1 MRPIAISNLFMQLL
15 SGTLRSPD
23 KTAVLTMVRLLIAAT
38 IVISVPGTATKTS
51 AQAASTPSFS
61 KDVAPILKKNCVVCH
76 SKGAHKSDLVLDT
89 YENLMKGGK
98 HGQAI
103 VPRDANGS
111 RLIAMLEGKLNPRM
125 PIDDDP
131 LPSSDIATI
140 RSWINAGAPGP
151 PASAEAD
158 APAPLVTP
166 NIRPEVAV
174 ASPVSSVRFS
184 PQGSVLAVGG
194 YQEVHLIDPLSGAM
208 LASLAGHADYVR
220 SIAFSPDGKLIA
232 AAGGGPQQDGE
243 IKIWDAQSH
252 QLLKTMRGHKDCIY
266 SVAWSPDGKLLASGS
281 YDRAVKLWDVTTG
294 KEVRNL
300 QDHIDAVFAVAFS
313 PTGKLLASAS
323 QDRTVK
329 IWDVATGRRLYTLS
343 DASDGLTSVA
353 YSPSGEQVA
362 AVGYDKTIYVWRLGE
377 EDGHLVQSLIADED
391 SLLALV
397 WSPDGKVII
406 TSSSD
411 GSIRF
416 RDTKLDLMG
425 VIDKQPDWV
434 EALAISP
441 DGKWLAAGRYNGTLS
456 LYDAGT
462 YKESR
467 GSMTVFGAL
476 KEPASGKAIQ
486 AAR

>member
-1 MRPIAISNLFMQLL
+1 ML
-15 SGTLRSPD
+15 
-23 KTAVLTMVRLLIAAT
+23 RLLIAA
-38 IVISVPGTATKTS
+38 VLVMFVLGGAMKCL
-51 AQAASTPSFS
+51 AQAASTPTFS
-61 KDVAPILKKNCVVCH
+61 KDVAPILKKNCIVCH

-103 VPRDANGS
+103 VPHDANGS
-111 RLIAMLEGKLNPRM
+111 RLIAMLEGKVNPRM

-131 LPSSDIATI
+131 LPGSDIATI
-140 RSWINAGAPGP
+140 RSWIDAGAPGP
-151 PASAEAD
+151 ASTAD
-158 APAPLVTP
+158 ADIPTPLITP

-174 ASPVSSVRFS
+174 ASPVSSLKFS
-184 PQGSVLAVGG
+184 PQGSLLAVGG
-194 YQEVHLIDPLSGAM
+194 YQEVRLIDPRSGAM
-208 LASLAGHADYVR
+208 LASLSGHADYVR
-220 SIAFSPDGKLIA
+220 SIAFSPDGKMLA
-232 AAGGGPQQDGE
+232 AAGGGPQRDGE

-281 YDRAVKLWDVTTG
+281 YDRAVKLWDANTG

-313 PTGKLLASAS
+313 PDGKHLASAS

-329 IWDVATGRRLYTLS
+329 IWDVATGKRLYTLS

-353 YSPSGEQVA
+353 YSPSGDQIA
-362 AVGYDKTIYVWRLGE
+362 AVGYDKTIYVWRLTAD
-377 EDGHLVQSLIADED
+377 DGHLSQSLIADED

-425 VIDKQPDWV
+425 VIDRQPDWV
-434 EALAISP
+434 EAIAISP

-456 LYDAGT
+456 LYDSDT
-462 YKESR
+462 HKESR
-467 GSMTVFGAL
+467 ESMTVFGPL
-476 KEPASGKAIQ
+476 KGTAQGKENQ

>member
-1 MRPIAISNLFMQLL
+1 ML
-15 SGTLRSPD
+15 
-23 KTAVLTMVRLLIAAT
+23 RLLIAA
-38 IVISVPGTATKTS
+38 VLVLFVPGGAMKCL
-51 AQAASTPSFS
+51 AQAASTPTFS
-61 KDVAPILKKNCVVCH
+61 KDVAPILKKNCIVCH

-103 VPRDANGS
+103 VPHDADGS
-111 RLIAMLEGKLNPRM
+111 RLIAMLEGKVNPRM

-131 LPSSDIATI
+131 LPGSDIATI
-140 RSWINAGAPGP
+140 RSWIDAGASG
-151 PASAEAD
+151 PASTAD
-158 APAPLVTP
+158 ADIPTPLITP

-174 ASPVSSVRFS
+174 ASPVSSLKFS
-184 PQGSVLAVGG
+184 PQGSLLAVGG
-194 YQEVHLIDPLSGAM
+194 YQEVRLIDPRSGAM
-208 LASLAGHADYVR
+208 LASLSGHADYVR
-220 SIAFSPDGKLIA
+220 SIAFSPDGKMLA
-232 AAGGGPQQDGE
+232 AAGGGPQRDGE

-266 SVAWSPDGKLLASGS
+266 SVAWSPDGNLLASGS
-281 YDRAVKLWDVTTG
+281 YDRAVKLWDANTG

-313 PTGKLLASAS
+313 PDGKHLASAS

-329 IWDVATGRRLYTLS
+329 IWDVATGKRLYTLS

-353 YSPSGEQVA
+353 YSPSGDQIA
-362 AVGYDKTIYVWRLGE
+362 AVGYDKTIYVWRLTAD
-377 EDGHLVQSLIADED
+377 DGHLSQSLIADED

-397 WSPDGKVII
+397 WSPDGKGII

-425 VIDKQPDWV
+425 VIDRQPDWV
-434 EALAISP
+434 EAIAISP

-456 LYDAGT
+456 LYDSGT
-462 YKESR
+462 HKESR
-467 GSMTVFGAL
+467 ESMTVFGPL
-476 KEPASGKAIQ
+476 KGTAQGKENQ